1 MVEAFL
7 SKACITVFG
16 LLFPAYSS
24 YKAIK
29 AASFQEYVRWIMYW
43 IVFSLF
49 TVVEMFTD
57 ILFSWLP
64 FYYLSKI
71 VIVLWLAMPYTKGST
86 FVYRKIIHPN
96 FNRNEH
102 AIDKLLEEAKRNS
115 YKTAINVGSKGL
127 SLAANLVVNAAV
139 KGQAVVSEKWK
150 SYSTMDLRTLP
161 DDINVHSNKIGHRNY
176 NQNNFSS
183 ESNMLKKQYDS
194 YSMYNLSE
202 NIQNS
207 SSTSAKKFSS
217 ALQSPIKEELSD
229 QESSEHFDSRPPSHT
244 FDDMTILNRT
254 NYAKESLNDPYK
266 HSDYSRTLPRSTR
279 SLRNKEKPMPPMP
292 HFSHKTKEVQL
303 RRSKRLLKSEDLLND
318 LSEE

>member
-7 SKACITVFG
+7 SKVCIIVIG

-49 TVVEMFTD
+49 TVVEIFTD

-71 VIVLWLAMPYTKGST
+71 VIVLWLAMPFTKGST
-86 FVYRKIIHPN
+86 FIYRKIIHPN

-102 AIDKLLEEAKRNS
+102 AIDKLLEDAKVNS

-161 DDINVHSNKIGHRNY
+161 DNMDVHSNKIGHRNY
-176 NQNNFSS
+176 KQNSFAN
-183 ESNMLKKQYDS
+183 ESNRLKNQVDS
-194 YSMYNLSE
+194 YSMYNLSK
-202 NIQNS
+202 NIQKS
-207 SSTSAKKFSS
+207 SSTSTNKFYS
-217 ALQSPIKEELSD
+217 AHQSPIKEELID
-229 QESSEHFDSRPPSHT
+229 QESIEHFDSRPPSHT

-266 HSDYSRTLPRSTR
+266 NSDYSRTLPRSTR
-279 SLRNKEKPMPPMP
+279 LFKNKEKSMPPMP
-292 HFSHKTKEVQL
+292 HFSHKTKEVKI
-303 RRSKRLLKSEDLLND
+303 RRSKRLLKSQDLVDD
-318 LSEE
+318 LAEE